1 MPTDDRNAAAGE
13 AMLDWNVV
21 VTAGRNGYEDAEAA
35 LRSLGRV
42 ERTRFFNVLVMRV
55 DDTGTFLE
63 KLATMGRVNPD
74 LLERCISRVVPA
86 DETFDF
92 QSRDGFR
99 REAARIVRARSDELA
114 SKSFHVR
121 MERRGLEGV
130 LDSQEEE
137 RFLGDEALDALVEGG
152 SSAEVTFEDPD
163 VVVAVETV
171 SVRAGVALLGRDD
184 RERFSFLR
192 AG

>member
-1 MPTDDRNAAAGE
+1 
-13 AMLDWNVV
+13 MLDWNVV
-21 VTAGRNGYEDAEAA
+21 VTAGRGGYEDAEAA

-42 ERTRFFNVLVMRV
+42 ERTRFYNVLVMRV

-63 KLATMGRVNPD
+63 KLETMGRVNPD
-74 LLERCISRVVPA
+74 LLGRFVSRVVPA
-86 DETFDF
+86 EESFDF
-92 QSRDGFR
+92 QSREGFR
-99 REAARIVRARSDELA
+99 REAGRIVRDRSDELA
-114 SKSFHVR
+114 GRSFHVR

-130 LDSQEEE
+130 VDSQQEE
-137 RFLGDEALDALVEGG
+137 RFLGDEVLESLEERG

-163 VVVAVETV
+163 AVVAVETV
-171 SVRAGVALLGRDD
+171 SVRAGIALLGRDE

>member
-1 MPTDDRNAAAGE
+1 
-13 AMLDWNVV
+13 MLDWNVV
-21 VTAGRNGYEDAEAA
+21 VTAGRDGYEDAEAA

-55 DDTGTFLE
+55 DDTGPFLE
-63 KLATMGRVNPD
+63 KLAAMGRVNPD
-74 LLERCISRVVPA
+74 LFGRYISRVVPA

-99 REAARIVRARSDELA
+99 REAGRIVRGRSDALA
-114 SKSFHVR
+114 SRSFHVR

-130 LDSQEEE
+130 VDSQQEE
-137 RFLGDEALDALVEGG
+137 RFLGDEVLDALEERG

-171 SVRAGVALLGRDD
+171 SVRAGMALLGRDE
-184 RERFSFLR
+184 RERFPFLR